1 MSDRLFWGL
10 RTRIRLSMQTWA
22 IQILDP
28 IFANRHPGRS
38 LILMVRFL
46 GPLIRQLQPN
56 DRWNLPAFVPCWLQV
71 LKQPSPPLQ
80 GAAKNIFIFCCYR
93 GQFTLDL
100 VLAILLAWRGHK
112 VVLGYLPKLRSPI
125 KTPLKDSSGAAAYL
139 NAALAPIEILSSGRV
154 RCVDLSDC
162 IGKSALRDKEFIERQ
177 IHSDVVMKIR
187 MERLDPDDEE
197 VRAAFDFYRNV
208 AEDAQSAAW
217 AWFEKAGNR
226 FDLLLIANG
235 ASFEAAQF
243 LNVAKSKGIP
253 VTSFEKFAFAKARTI
268 THGAPF
274 FSFDDLD
281 VLFEEQHRIGLN
293 QLNIRKSVCER
304 AWLLLE
310 QRRNSSGSAWG
321 WQYQKSTRPLLDAEL
336 LDRLGL
342 ERQGFVLICPNVP
355 FDAGYGAWLTI
366 FPSMRDWLERSIR
379 HLLSHSDLKIVV
391 RAHPAE
397 CRPSFDREKVSKIL
411 ADASIDSERV
421 VVIPGDSDVNT
432 YDLMPLCR
440 FGLVFAS
447 TTGVE
452 IAMHGKPVIAGAN
465 VYYAR
470 CGVTLPANSEAEY
483 FQQVSRVVAGVVE
496 DSGAFRAE
504 RAALVYALFH
514 YNLQWPY
521 PYDKPS
527 QVVSMPLADFPKSP
541 RIHEY
546 VRTLDVLAMTSA
558 EYRAALPDIVDLRT
572 NPWP

>member
-1 MSDRLFWGL
+1 MSDGL
-10 RTRIRLSMQTWA
+10 LWVLLTRIRRGMQTWA
-22 IQILDP
+22 IENLDP
-28 IFANRHPGRS
+28 MFAHRHPGRA
-38 LILMVRFL
+38 LIFMVRL
-46 GPLIRQLQPN
+46 LSPLIRQLQPN
-56 DRWNLPAFVPCWLQV
+56 DRWSLPAFVPGWLRI
-71 LKQPSPPLQ
+71 LEQPSPPMR
-80 GAAKNIFIFCCYR
+80 GVAKNIFIFCCYR

-100 VLAILLAWRGHK
+100 ILALLLAWRGHK

-125 KTPLKDSSGAAAYL
+125 KEPLQDSPGAAAYL
-139 NAALAPIEILSSGRV
+139 HAVLSPIEALSGGRV

-162 IGKSALRDKEFIERQ
+162 IGKAPVRDKDYIEQ
-177 IHSDVVMKIR
+177 QVHSDVVMKVR
-187 MERLDPDDEE
+187 MERLDPDDGE

-208 AEDAQSAAW
+208 AENAQSAAW

-226 FDLLLIANG
+226 FDLFLIANG

-243 LNVAKSKGIP
+243 LHVAKSIGIS

-281 VLFEEQHRIGLN
+281 VLFEEEHRIGLN
-293 QLNIRKSVCER
+293 QPDVRKSVCER
-304 AWLLLE
+304 AWQLLE

-321 WQYQKSTRPLLDAEL
+321 WQYQKSTRSLRDVEL

-342 ERQGFVLICPNVP
+342 ERERFVLVCPNVP

-366 FPSMRDWLERSIR
+366 FPTMRDWLERSIR
-379 HLLSHSDLKIVV
+379 HLLAHSDLKIVV

-411 ADASIDSERV
+411 ADAGIDSERV

-440 FGLVFAS
+440 LGLVFAS

-483 FQQVSRVVAGVVE
+483 FQQVERVVAGVEE
-496 DSGAFRAE
+496 DCGAFRPE

-541 RIHEY
+541 RIPEY
-546 VRTLDVLAMTSA
+546 VRTLDVLAMTST
-558 EYRAALPDIVDLRT
+558 EFREALPDVIDLRT

>member
-1 MSDRLFWGL
+1 MSDGL
-10 RTRIRLSMQTWA
+10 LWVLLTRIRRGIQTWA
-22 IQILDP
+22 IENLDP
-28 IFANRHPGRS
+28 MFAHRHPGRA
-38 LILMVRFL
+38 LIFMVRLL

-56 DRWNLPAFVPCWLQV
+56 DRWSLPAFVPSWLKV
-71 LKQPSPPLQ
+71 LKQPAFPPPKVK
-80 GAAKNIFIFCCYR
+80 KNIYMFCYNR

-100 VLAILLAWRGHK
+100 VLAFLLAWRGHK

-125 KTPLKDSSGAAAYL
+125 KAPLQDSAGVAAYL
-139 NAALAPIEILSSGRV
+139 HATLSPIEILSGGRV
-154 RCVDLSDC
+154 RCIDLSDC
-162 IGKSALRDKEFIERQ
+162 IGKTAVRDQDFVRQ
-177 IHSDVVMKIR
+177 QVTSDVVMKVR
-187 MERLDPDDEE
+187 MERLNPEDEE
-197 VRAAFDFYRNV
+197 ICAAFEMYRRT
-208 AEDAQSAAW
+208 AQEAQSAAW
-217 AWFEKAGNR
+217 AWLEAER
-226 FDLLLIANG
+226 SHCDLFLIANG
-235 ASFEAAQF
+235 ASYDGAQF
-243 LNVAKSKGIP
+243 MHVANSLGIP
-253 VTSFEKFAFAKARTI
+253 VVSYEKFAFAKARTI

-281 VLFEEQHRIGLN
+281 VLFEEGERIGLN
-293 QLNIRKSVCER
+293 QPDVRKSVCER
-304 AWLLLE
+304 AWQLLE
-310 QRRNSSGSAWG
+310 QRRTSSGSTWG
-321 WQYQKSTRPLLDAEL
+321 WQYQKSTRTLRDVEL
-336 LDRLGL
+336 LDSLGL
-342 ERQGFVLICPNVP
+342 ERERFVLICPNVP

-379 HLLSHSDLKIVV
+379 HLLTHSDLKIVV

-411 ADASIDSERV
+411 ADARIDSERV
-421 VVIPGDSDVNT
+421 VIIPGDSDINT

-483 FQQVSRVVAGVVE
+483 FQQVTRVVAGVEE

-572 NPWP
+572 NQWP